1 MSLMLHSAAPA
12 AERCGGVRA
21 ESLLHDGL
29 CDGHRRA
36 AGEGP
41 DRPCG
46 DGSPDGG
53 RGVHEPGVGG
63 DHGHRGREVQRQ
75 LDGSEQAGGRG
86 RGDVRL
92 LRGDGLPDSGW

>member
-53 RGVHEPGVGG
+53 VIDGVGG
-63 DHGHRGREVQRQ
+63 DHGHGGREVQWQ
-75 LDGSEQAGGRG
+75 LDGSEQAGGRWC
-86 RGDVRL
+86 GDVRL